1 MSKAWIISIILLVAG
16 GVAGNVVR
24 YYETDPDQPANFERI
39 PLNKGTWYG
48 EERSFSASV
57 LDVLQATSTVS
68 RLYRTPG
75 GHSCDLFIGYFKSQ
89 KFGASIHSPKH
100 CLPGGG
106 WRIQLHQTYL
116 LSLPDGSSRQIN
128 RLVISHH
135 NQSSVMLY
143 WFETRSGAVQ
153 SEYGLKFDLFKNS
166 LFMRPTDAAFVR
178 ITVPANDGDINAAAE
193 AGVRF
198 IHEFYDDIMSAL
210 PFQDQ

>member
-1 MSKAWIISIILLVAG
+1 MTRAWIFSIILVIAG

-24 YYETDPDQPANFERI
+24 YHETEPDQPAKFERI
-39 PLNKGTWYG
+39 PMNRGEYYG
-48 EERSFSASV
+48 EERTFSEGI

-75 GHSCDLFIGYFKSQ
+75 GHGCDLFIGYFQSQ

-116 LSLPDGSSRQIN
+116 LTLPDGTSKEIN
-128 RLVISHH
+128 RLIISH
-135 NQSSVMLY
+135 NNRSSVMLY
-143 WFETRSGAVQ
+143 WFETRSGAVR

-166 LFMRPTDAAFVR
+166 LLMRPTDAAFVR
-178 ITVPANDGDINAAAE
+178 ITVQAGDGDINAASE

-198 IHEFYDDIMSAL
+198 IQEFHDDIMAAL
-210 PFQDQ
+210 PF